1 MTSFAC
7 RFMWNSQNQPIFL
20 HDSGGTAHC
29 LNISKKCPTIQ
40 LCQHFEKCENKH
52 SSLRLDFEEET
63 FLSHF
68 QTLCCIVSSSKKIFC
83 KVFFGSCQGSSKAY
97 GNRSEKYLQKWLRSQ
112 RKIENEKKM
121 AFFCNGT

>member
-52 SSLRLDFEEET
+52 SSLRLDCRRGDFFESFSNTVLYSFKFQED
-63 FLSHF
+63 FLQSLF
-68 QTLCCIVSSSKKIFC
+68 WQLSRIIQS
-83 KVFFGSCQGSSKAY
+83 
-97 GNRSEKYLQKWLRSQ
+97 LW
-112 RKIENEKKM
+112 
-121 AFFCNGT
+121 

>member
-29 LNISKKCPTIQ
+29 LNISKNVPLYNYANILKNVKINIAR
-40 LCQHFEKCENKH
+40 F
-52 SSLRLDFEEET
+52 DWIVEEET